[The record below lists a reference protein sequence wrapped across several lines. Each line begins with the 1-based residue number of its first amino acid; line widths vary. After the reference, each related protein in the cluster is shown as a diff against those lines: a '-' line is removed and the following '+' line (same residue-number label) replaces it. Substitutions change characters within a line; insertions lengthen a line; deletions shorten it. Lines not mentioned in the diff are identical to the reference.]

1 MAYQHIM
8 HSGFVRAAM
17 GSTMNTIH
25 RNEQL
30 WDQLKKLPNAGR
42 EGLNALVSGRMRVT
56 ASADKRGGPQRV
68 ENPCGSRPPSNQ
80 AGTPAVE
87 FGPLDPNIISDSIPA
102 FFVGRNRDG
111 LWVLRDSK
119 GRVGGLF
126 MLRSSALVFA
136 HEQGGAAGCATIFTS
151 DRIEL
156 DLKNEGNPLASYL
169 APLLRLGNLCRMIR
183 GAA

>member
-1 MAYQHIM
+1 
-8 HSGFVRAAM
+8 M
-17 GSTMNTIH
+17 GSTANTIH

-42 EGLNALVSGRMRVT
+42 EMLDAFVSGRMRVT
-56 ASADKRGGPQRV
+56 ASAAKRGGPQQV
-68 ENPCGSRPPSNQ
+68 EDPCGSRPPSNQ
-80 AGTPAVE
+80 AATPAVE

-102 FFVGRNRDG
+102 FFIGRNRDG
-111 LWVLRDSK
+111 LWVVRDSK
-119 GRVGGLF
+119 ARIGGLF

-136 HEQGGAAGCATIFTS
+136 HEQGGAAGCATIFPS

-156 DLKNEGNPLASYL
+156 DLKNEGNLLAIYL
-169 APLLRLGNLCRMIR
+169 APFLRPRLGNLCRMIR